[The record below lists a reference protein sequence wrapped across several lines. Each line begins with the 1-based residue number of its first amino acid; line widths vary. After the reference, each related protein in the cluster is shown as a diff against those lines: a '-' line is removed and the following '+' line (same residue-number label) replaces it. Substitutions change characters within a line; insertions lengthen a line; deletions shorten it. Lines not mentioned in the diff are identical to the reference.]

1 MNRLELKKRL
11 GIERQNLRACPI
23 LKRRC
28 SREVRVNP
36 TTEVLAD
43 GLPSGK
49 FSIRNQP
56 LAVIGAT
63 FDNGKTGFYLLA
75 NNSGASPKNSG
86 RQRASPMRTVP
97 LPNVPSRRIST

>member
-75 NNSGASPKNSG
+75 NDSGASPKNIVS
-86 RQRASPMRTVP
+86 AEA
-97 LPNVPSRRIST
+97 LLDDKCAN